1 MRDLGLDFKLLL
13 ALGINDP
20 NVNKS
25 FKSKLAE
32 EPQKRGATHF
42 LDVGTC
48 SIHIVN
54 NAFLEG
60 IKYLK
65 DNVIVDPFAIDLQV
79 CPELTGVTTNYVIKH
94 CQTCWTSASEDY
106 RTVPKIWRNI
116 F

>member
-13 ALGINDP
+13 ALVIIGSNL
-20 NVNKS
+20 NKS
-25 FKSKLAE
+25 FKSKLSE
-32 EPQKRGATHF
+32 ELQKVATHF

-79 CPELTGVTTNYVIKH
+79 CPELTGVTTHYVIKH